1 MGDFMNAAQID
12 RFDRFFDANFA
23 AVVGDVA
30 LNDPSGGVL
39 RTRAG
44 FASAYR
50 FWSKVED
57 DGDPVGWVRRVIAED
72 RRAARSRSVGQPVDE
87 SGRRPSVDLRAEHR
101 RVVALARRQRA
112 VARVVIGVSAL
123 LALGGEL
130 FVANR

>member
-1 MGDFMNAAQID
+1 MNAAQLD
-12 RFDRFFDANFA
+12 RFDRFFDENFA
-23 AVVGDVA
+23 TIVDDVA
-30 LNDPSGGVL
+30 LNDPAEGVL

-57 DGDPVGWVRRVIAED
+57 DGDPVSWVRRVIAED
-72 RRAARSRSVGQPVDE
+72 RRATRGRSVGQPVDE
-87 SGRRPSVDLRAEHR
+87 SRRRPSVDLRAERR

-130 FVANR
+130 FVVHR